1 MPFYKEASKQ
11 ATLGKKKKCSQ
22 HFLCSK
28 AIALVVPGR
37 YQLAPQWKT
46 FTGTHPSS
54 PCGNWYMEQDVTL
67 HKSCLCVDPHALHPA
82 QSCSFTSEAWRLH
95 TDQHAPSCL
104 PDKAR
109 LECPGNATGSGRYQ
123 GVCVSTL
130 SASVTVSAV
139 SDELLLDTGLA

>member
-1 MPFYKEASKQ
+1 
-11 ATLGKKKKCSQ
+11 
-22 HFLCSK
+22 
-28 AIALVVPGR
+28 
-37 YQLAPQWKT
+37 
-46 FTGTHPSS
+46 
-54 PCGNWYMEQDVTL
+54 MEQDVTL

-95 TDQHAPSCL
+95 TDQHTPSCL